1 MEERKAR
8 TEIIKVWLVVL
19 LYQINSL
26 KGENFQANKRFTGL
40 SEFLVESWR
49 DWVKRK

>member
-8 TEIIKVWLVVL
+8 IEII
-19 LYQINSL
+19 
-26 KGENFQANKRFTGL
+26 EANKRFTGL

>member
-1 MEERKAR
+1 MEARKAR
-8 TEIIKVWLVVL
+8 IEIITVWLVVL

-26 KGENFQANKRFTGL
+26 KEEKCPANNRFTGL